1 MKTHDVFLHH
11 RSYLVD
17 QDPAQRTTTMEV
29 HEPLGKK
36 KNRRAKKASTKTQ
49 QARQEALRT
58 GLQAPRTDTP
68 PMKEVSW
75 EEYRRAKKEEKKLER
90 QHAKLKRE
98 GEKKPHLQERDTQG
112 E

>member
-1 MKTHDVFLHH
+1 
-11 RSYLVD
+11 
-17 QDPAQRTTTMEV
+17 
-29 HEPLGKK
+29 
-36 KNRRAKKASTKTQ
+36 
-49 QARQEALRT
+49 
-58 GLQAPRTDTP
+58 
-68 PMKEVSW
+68 MKEVSW